1 VSAPVRSSLDLRRL
15 DRHDLEALCALK
27 LWEEVGVVARESREA
42 IALASASW
50 LTVFL
55 ERGAPLVAES
65 PIDVSVLARARAF
78 YGPPRLAD
86 TVESL
91 ARVA

>member
-1 VSAPVRSSLDLRRL
+1 MHPARSPFDLRRL

-27 LWEEVGVVARESREA
+27 LCEEAGVAASESRSA
-42 IALASASW
+42 IAAASTPW

-55 ERGAPLVAES
+55 ERGAALVAEQ
-65 PIDVSVLARARAF
+65 PIDASVLARARAF
-78 YGPPRLAD
+78 YGPPRLVD
-86 TVESL
+86 TVEQL